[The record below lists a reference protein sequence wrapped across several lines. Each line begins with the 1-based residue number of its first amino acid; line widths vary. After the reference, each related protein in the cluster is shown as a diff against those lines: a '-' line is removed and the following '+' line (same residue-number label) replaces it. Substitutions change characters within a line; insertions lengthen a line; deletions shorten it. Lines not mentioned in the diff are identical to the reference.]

1 VIRAVGAGTAP
12 SLRAALPARAAF
24 ALLVLASV
32 AALFY
37 AQVLKRR
44 PPLVDEPLGHVDRF
58 APGGDGV
65 RLEREAHFRF
75 RTTVDDVVDVW
86 VVTTAG
92 RVVDSLETDLP
103 MHAYRH
109 RPLHW
114 DGTTTSG
121 APAAPGT
128 YELRV
133 RLERAGQ
140 TLIVPGFPMALESPA
155 A

>member
-1 VIRAVGAGTAP
+1 MIRAVGAGTAP
-12 SLRAALPARAAF
+12 SLRAAVPARAAF

-44 PPLVDEPLGHVDRF
+44 PPLVDEPTARTDHFQPSGNGTH
-58 APGGDGV
+58 
-65 RLEREAHFRF
+65 LEREAHFRF

-86 VVTTAG
+86 VVTPAG
-92 RVVDSLETDLP
+92 RLIDSLGANLP
-103 MHAYRH
+103 MHAYAH
-109 RPLHW
+109 RALHW
-114 DGTTTSG
+114 DGTTASG
-121 APAAPGT
+121 APAPPGT

-133 RLERAGQ
+133 RLERTGQ
-140 TLIVPGFPMALESPA
+140 TLIVPGFSMSLESPA